1 MGEKLL
7 VDGPGIWAYQIPLER
22 ETPLRIGRAPENDIV
37 LPQGQVSSNH
47 ASLNW
52 ESEVWILRDL
62 KSSNGTLVN
71 GKRVTEA
78 RLRHGDVIR
87 IGKIELVYQT
97 SEGHDAKRSW
107 DLTQALVSQQEHVL
121 RDLIEQA
128 TPGCHVR
135 LPEFHLPSAPSIA
148 EPASGEPRAA
158 AEEYSF
164 DPERFQPAAPVTT
177 ESLPWE
183 DSLWVAEQVAEILAL
198 IATRRNPSV
207 DAVFGDVLR
216 RLRDAIG
223 AENGFLMLPDHES
236 RRWVIRAWAGE
247 ASEWTTYEKERP
259 VPLTIANQ
267 AYKKD
272 QIVSNAYTAGTV
284 QGNPSESLLMLQ
296 VYCYIA
302 VPLHRNGEKAGVLYF
317 DTRRTTKQFA
327 PREVRFLERVATYL
341 LEIDRAC

>member
-22 ETPLRIGRAPENDIV
+22 EKPLRIGRAPENDIV
-37 LPQGQVSSNH
+37 LPQGQVSANH
-47 ASLNW
+47 AVLSW
-52 ESEVWILRDL
+52 ESEGWTLRDL

-71 GKRVTEA
+71 GKPATQA
-78 RLRHGDVIR
+78 CLRHGDVIR

-97 SEGHDAKRSW
+97 SEGHDAEQTW
-107 DLTQALVSQQEHVL
+107 DLAQALVARHEHVL

-135 LPEFHLPSAPSIA
+135 LPEFHLPSALPVATPS
-148 EPASGEPRAA
+148 PDEPRAG

-164 DPERFQPAAPVTT
+164 DPERFQPAAPNTV

-183 DSLWVAEQVAEILAL
+183 DSLWVAERVAEILAL

-207 DAVFGDVLR
+207 DAVLGDVVR
-216 RLRDAIG
+216 RLRDTIG
-223 AENGFLMLPDHES
+223 AENGFLMIPDIRS

-247 ASEWTTYEKERP
+247 AAEWTSYEKERP

-272 QIVSNAYTAGTV
+272 QIVSNAYTPGTV
-284 QGNPSESLLMLQ
+284 QGDPSESMLMLQ

-302 VPLHRNGEKAGVLYF
+302 LPLHRNGEKAGVLYF
-317 DTRRTTKQFA
+317 DTRRTTKHFT
-327 PREVRFLERVATYL
+327 PREVKLLDRISTYL